1 MLINTQVTI
10 YWLPV
15 YGFGISKYKITPH
28 KNCDKDDGWWFK
40 NQPPYYRKLCKFILY
55 RKKAI
60 IKLEFSF

>member
-1 MLINTQVTI
+1 M
-10 YWLPV
+10 PV
-15 YGFGISKYKITPH
+15 YGFGISKYKIIPH

-60 IKLEFSF
+60 VKLEFSF